1 LEFNFHIEKES
12 KMFKGLLVLTTV
24 FIGASAIF
32 VGGCQSDAGTGA
44 LIGGA
49 AGAGAG
55 QLIGGNTGGT
65 LIGAGVGTA
74 AGYLIGNESDKRKEK
89 KKDAANEAAI
99 AAQAN
104 YETVWVTNTNS
115 SKISVRLAKQGPGFI
130 GPRGE
135 YYDHLPTSDELR
147 PVYGF

>member
-1 LEFNFHIEKES
+1 
-12 KMFKGLLVLTTV
+12 MFKGLVVLATV
-24 FIGASAIF
+24 LIGVAVMF
-32 VGGCQSDAGTGA
+32 VAGCESDAGTGS

-65 LIGAGVGTA
+65 LIGAGVGTV
-74 AGYLIGNESDKRKEK
+74 AGYLIGNESDKKKEK
-89 KKDAANEAAI
+89 AKVAASQSAVAES
-99 AAQAN
+99 N
-104 YETVWVTNTNS
+104 YETVWVTNTNN